1 MAEFIAMMR
10 MEEAAADEED
20 FWRTNHLR
28 RWQRDWRV
36 FWDTSKVSVLQRW
49 CCCCCCCCC
58 RHILTYKLCNARACV
73 RVPFF
78 FSRFFFSLTND
89 TFFLSSVLSSSK
101 KAVLSNNE
109 ALKFNTRKHK
119 LAVQDESK

>member
-36 FWDTSKVSVLQRW
+36 FWDTSKVSV
-49 CCCCCCCCC
+49 
-58 RHILTYKLCNARACV
+58 
-73 RVPFF
+73 FF
-78 FSRFFFSLTND
+78 FT
-89 TFFLSSVLSSSK
+89 VLS
-101 KAVLSNNE
+101 L
-109 ALKFNTRKHK
+109 L
-119 LAVQDESK
+119 LLLLLL